1 MAYSNEITSR
11 LGTEL
16 RRQRTMMII
25 KSLKIDDLSI
35 FRLNSNLKIVEIRGR
50 RNLTLQHAALQ
61 KILQN
66 KIWRWVLQMH
76 H

>member
-35 FRLNSNLKIVEIRGR
+35 FRLNSNLKIDEIRGR

-61 KILQN
+61 NFLQN